1 MQGENTGSDS
11 EESVAINVDNKMEM
25 LIKMINE
32 IMTEVKELRK
42 DKKIYIT
49 EIKEV
54 KEENAKLREEVN
66 KMKTKIEWLET
77 IEDRLEKT
85 DKAKR
90 KNNII
95 ISGLKIETNDDSKM
109 EEKINEFILQKL
121 EINTKVKKVEK
132 INSKVW
138 NVEIAN
144 FGTKM
149 EIMTN
154 KKKLRS
160 GPNSY
165 VWINNDLTEN
175 ERKIQN
181 IIREQA
187 KEERSKNRN
196 CKVIM
201 GYQKMI
207 VDGKKWN
214 WDNKTK
220 KLKIEDQRPKNLNG

>member
-85 DKAKR
+85 DKAKIEWLETIEDRLEKTDKAKR

-109 EEKINEFILQKL
+109 EEKINEFI
-121 EINTKVKKVEK
+121 
-132 INSKVW
+132 
-138 NVEIAN
+138 
-144 FGTKM
+144 
-149 EIMTN
+149 
-154 KKKLRS
+154 
-160 GPNSY
+160 
-165 VWINNDLTEN
+165 
-175 ERKIQN
+175 
-181 IIREQA
+181 

>member
-11 EESVAINVDNKMEM
+11 EEPVAANVDNKLEM

-32 IMTEVKELRK
+32 IMIEVKELRK

-54 KEENAKLREEVN
+54 KEENAKLREVN

-121 EINTKVKKVEK
+121 EINT
-132 INSKVW
+132 
-138 NVEIAN
+138 
-144 FGTKM
+144 
-149 EIMTN
+149 